1 MSTLQLFERTPFDV
15 FVRNFFQDAN
25 TFAPIVEQKIPHPVD
40 VYEVENGLGIDIACT
55 GLFKE
60 DIDILIQ
67 GNILRVNYDKGD
79 PTRSGKDDSDTN
91 YYHRGIAK
99 RSFNL
104 GWKIDSKYDLSKAE
118 ANFENGLLIIKIP
131 FAKGNE
137 IKSLKIK

>member
-1 MSTLQLFERTPFDV
+1 MRRS
-15 FVRNFFQDAN
+15 RNFFQDAN
-25 TFAPIVEQKIPHPVD
+25 QFAPIDTQKIPHPID

-55 GLFKE
+55 GLHKE
-60 DIDILIQ
+60 DIDIQIQ

-79 PTRSGKDDSDTN
+79 PTRAGKHDNETN

>member
-1 MSTLQLFERTPFDV
+1 MSTLELFDRTPFDV

-25 TFAPIVEQKIPHPVD
+25 KFAPIDTQKIPHPID

-55 GLFKE
+55 GLHKE

-79 PTRSGKDDSDTN
+79 PVRVGEVDTETN

-104 GWKIDSKYDLSKAE
+104 GWKIDSKYDLSKAD
-118 ANFENGLLIIKIP
+118 ASFKNGLLIITIP

-137 IKSLKIK
+137 VKSLKIK